1 MEVPDRTHSSIDLL
15 WQKFQGGDDAVLG
28 DLFQYVYRELYY
40 YGLKLVFTPDVVKDT
55 IQDIF
60 ADIWSRRRKM
70 ERIRNIRGYLFVSLR
85 RELLRRVKR
94 VRKEGPLDE
103 RVISSFE
110 FSKEDFI
117 IREERESEE
126 TRLLIQSLKRL
137 TGRQR
142 EVILL
147 RFNHELEFQEIA
159 LILNMN
165 IQSVRNLLFRAL
177 EKIRREMN
185 SPGTGSAPDVE
196 MFLLT
201 VFHQRRKHKLEVPD
215 SSFLSENYLT

>member
-70 ERIRNIRGYLFVSLR
+70 ERIRNIRAYLFVSLR
-85 RELLRRVKR
+85 RELLRRVEKL
-94 VRKEGPLDE
+94 RKEGPLQE
-103 RVISSFE
+103 GATGSFE

-117 IREERESEE
+117 IQEE
-126 TRLLIQSLKRL
+126 TGAEAMRFLVQSLKKL
-137 TGRQR
+137 TERQR
-142 EVILL
+142 EVIFL
-147 RFNHELEFQEIA
+147 RFNHELEFPEIA
-159 LILNMN
+159 SILGMN
-165 IQSVRNLLFRAL
+165 VQSVRNLLFRAL
-177 EKIRREMN
+177 EKVR
-185 SPGTGSAPDVE
+185 SDLSGTGIAGSSDIGV
-196 MFLLT
+196 FLLL
-201 VFHQRRKHKLEVPD
+201 VFRPIKKNNFRCP
-215 SSFLSENYLT
+215 